1 MLLERKPD
9 DVRLETNIFW
19 KHTSRTCKMESYNTF
34 ASTLRCFLLLSFIHT
49 YFLFQINCQAFR
61 MSSIPSFK
69 SDTRHLNVLM
79 YATSEEAAFGND
91 LSSITTHHAA
101 IRTGDIERAIQ
112 FYSLLG
118 FHVETKFLIG
128 SSRAAWLTT
137 ANRSIDTEDDERAVQ
152 NGGGA
157 RLELIEVPKSI
168 LIEEEGTRKRA
179 PDLIKNE
186 GLLGWNHVALDVSST
201 IRSIRAEPEVGT
213 MDNSNGNGCEL
224 FGLAQLIE
232 SINEQSLAKFGKA
245 LKVAIP
251 PQQLMISKRGLY
263 EVAFLYDADGCLVEL
278 LNFLTKLKYQDI
290 MGSGWDEW
298 DGTGFKY

>member
-9 DVRLETNIFW
+9 VRFKTNNFW

-34 ASTLRCFLLLSFIHT
+34 ASTLKCFLLLSFIHT
-49 YFLFQINCQAFR
+49 YFFFHINCQAFR

-69 SDTRHLNVLM
+69 SDARHLNVLM
-79 YATSEEAAFGND
+79 YATSEEAFGNV

-101 IRTGDIERAIQ
+101 IRTGDIERAIL

-137 ANRSIDTEDDERAVQ
+137 SNISIGTEDEERAVQ
-152 NGGGA
+152 NGCGA
-157 RLELIEVPKSI
+157 RLELIEVPKST
-168 LIEEEGTRKRA
+168 LIEKEGTRKRA

-201 IRSIRAEPEVGT
+201 IRCIRGESEIGK
-213 MDNSNGNGCEL
+213 MDNSDGNGCEL

-232 SINEQSLAKFGKA
+232 TINEQSLAKFGKT
-245 LKVAIP
+245 LRVAIP

-278 LNFLTKLKYQDI
+278 LNFLTKLKYQDT
-290 MGSGWDEW
+290 MDSGWDEW
-298 DGTGFKY
+298 DGTGFEY